1 MDSQNDTPVDLASV
15 KKQKYFV
22 DDVRANGKQKADEH
36 ATLSRARE
44 TMTRIP
50 KAPVKGTSGMNLKN
64 HKDDVFKV
72 PSLPRSL
79 AWPASEMTGPGKGK
93 AKETDIVK
101 ELEKANKSLV
111 KKAAVDCLTAY
122 GIQKTHPEF
131 KELWGFIYRG
141 TEFALRS
148 RMKSCAVDIRVVNRI
163 AKAHAKMYIDGITQ
177 PTTSQGGAD
186 LENVSNASKIGDHA
200 NGEG

>member
-101 ELEKANKSLV
+101 ELEKANKSV
-111 KKAAVDCLTAY
+111 CDVCPP
-122 GIQKTHPEF
+122 H
-131 KELWGFIYRG
+131 
-141 TEFALRS
+141 
-148 RMKSCAVDIRVVNRI
+148 
-163 AKAHAKMYIDGITQ
+163 
-177 PTTSQGGAD
+177 
-186 LENVSNASKIGDHA
+186 SNIGP
-200 NGEG
+200 